1 MSEKCSVS
9 SAFSLFYST
18 LHVTKLRTLVTV
30 QCEEKNIRR
39 RVYDA
44 LNVLIAM
51 KIIHKDGK
59 SIRWTGMP
67 ATVKEQCRKLEV
79 SFTRLTAS

>member
-1 MSEKCSVS
+1 MK
-9 SAFSLFYST
+9 
-18 LHVTKLRTLVTV
+18 
-30 QCEEKNIRR
+30 CEEKNIRR

-51 KIIHKDGK
+51 KIMHKEGK

-67 ATVKEQCRKLEV
+67 ATMQEQCRKLEV
-79 SFTRLTAS
+79 LSPFHSTMALYKSIYLLTYLLSLYYIHT

>member
-1 MSEKCSVS
+1 MM
-9 SAFSLFYST
+9 
-18 LHVTKLRTLVTV
+18 LVTV

-79 SFTRLTAS
+79 SFSRLAAS